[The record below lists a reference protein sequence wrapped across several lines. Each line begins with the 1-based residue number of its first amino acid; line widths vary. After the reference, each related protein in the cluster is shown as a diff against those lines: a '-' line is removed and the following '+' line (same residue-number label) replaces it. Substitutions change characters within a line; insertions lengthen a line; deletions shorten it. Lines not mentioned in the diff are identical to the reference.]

1 MTEVTDVYSIIDFK
15 WDGASH
21 WSLASNEAEE
31 LLKIWIEDVP
41 ARISKLRDLMIFDGQ
56 KLAEGGFSSADLTTI
71 EYYLLSQSGFCEQSP
86 KNDQYLDNFSFE
98 ICKDAAAV
106 VGQMC
111 INANPNL
118 EWSINTDGSSGPKFQ
133 SIGIISS
140 ATNEHI
146 PIPMLIYEYIEETL
160 KQKKS
165 LLGRFKR
172 ARGDVLLN
180 IVVITSFIPEAPDA

>member
-41 ARISKLRDLMIFDGQ
+41 ERISKLRDLMIFDGQ

-71 EYYLLSQSGFCEQSP
+71 ESYLLSQSGFCAQSP
-86 KNDQYLDNFSFE
+86 KNDPYLDNFSFE

-146 PIPMLIYEYIEETL
+146 PIPMLICEYIEETL
-160 KQKKS
+160 KQ
-165 LLGRFKR
+165 
-172 ARGDVLLN
+172 N
-180 IVVITSFIPEAPDA
+180 